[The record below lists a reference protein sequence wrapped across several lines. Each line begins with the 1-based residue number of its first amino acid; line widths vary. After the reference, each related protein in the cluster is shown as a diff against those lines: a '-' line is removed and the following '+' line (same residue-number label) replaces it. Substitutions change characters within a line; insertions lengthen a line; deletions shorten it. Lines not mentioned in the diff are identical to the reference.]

1 MLFFIRYNRIVL
13 FHATAYFIRISRPK
27 LQKMLHFPWD
37 IFLPPPQFR
46 RAPQNHFHQTS
57 FFNAFTFIKSI
68 FGQNKNPTGSVFS
81 TIQSTASSVLSLIRQ
96 RGIFAQYGATPLPVN
111 GFRRSIVYNGSPILS
126 LHTKRSCR
134 KTKAEFLRQHRIKY
148 VSSIQKRPQNFF
160 RQQQYTRYPMKDQLI
175 FIFLFLPKQRS
186 SHPSPITYQ
195 IYSRNSPKLFH
206 PVTRKRKKRNSHF
219 YKTIK
224 RFTPSG

>member
-1 MLFFIRYNRIVL
+1 MLFFIRYNRIAL

-111 GFRRSIVYNGSPILS
+111 GFRRLMVSDDQSFTTDPPSS
-126 LHTKRSCR
+126 L
-134 KTKAEFLRQHRIKY
+134 F
-148 VSSIQKRPQNFF
+148 
-160 RQQQYTRYPMKDQLI
+160 TRNAAAV
-175 FIFLFLPKQRS
+175 KQR
-186 SHPSPITYQ
+186 P
-195 IYSRNSPKLFH
+195 NSYDNIASNTFHLF
-206 PVTRKRKKRNSHF
+206 KKDLRTFFDSNNIHD
-219 YKTIK
+219 TL
-224 RFTPSG
+224 